1 MRKIA
6 IVGSGVTG
14 LLTAHGLRRAGYAVT
29 VYSDRT
35 PEQWLNESRP
45 TGTAARFEPTLQY
58 ERDLGLS
65 HWEDHAPRGEGVH
78 LTFCPTKD
86 NVLLTLSGRLRGTY
100 FQAIDVRLQSHRWM
114 ADLEARGG
122 RVVIEPVTLEGLD
135 RIAAEH
141 DLTVVAAGRAELSRL
156 FERDPERSVYDA
168 PQRNL
173 AMLMVRGA
181 AMGFSGVP
189 FLPVKF
195 NFFAPIGE
203 AFWVPYFHKDVG
215 PSWSVLFEAKK
226 GGPMDRFGG
235 AKTGDEVLA
244 IGKQVIRD
252 LMPWDYD
259 WAKDMELSDPRGW
272 LVGQVTPTVRRP
284 VGRLPS
290 GRVVTC
296 VGDTAMS
303 LDPIAGQG
311 ANNGTLMAK
320 NLVARV
326 VEHGDRPF
334 DEAFMIDTFEAY
346 YRERGR
352 TIYAF
357 NNLLLEP
364 IPIAGIHLLMAQYG
378 SDGTGEDGPQRIA
391 DAFIANF
398 EDPRRLTA
406 AFQDTATA
414 RAFISESTRGSWLW
428 PVLGGG
434 LRIARAQIRGRLGLD
449 PGHPRA
455 EPSVGGEPVLHPTP

>member
-6 IVGSGVTG
+6 IVGSGITG

-29 VYSDRT
+29 LYSDRT

-58 ERDLGLS
+58 ERDLGLN
-65 HWEDHAPRGEGVH
+65 HWEDLAPRGRGVH
-78 LTFCPTKD
+78 LTFCPTRD
-86 NVLLTLSGRLRGTY
+86 NVLLTLTGRLRSTY

-122 RVVIEPVTLEGLD
+122 RVVVGAVTVEGLD
-135 RIAAEH
+135 RITAEH

-156 FERDPERSVYDA
+156 FARDAERSVYDA

-173 AMLMVRGA
+173 AMLMIRGG

-235 AKTGDEVLA
+235 AKTGDEALA
-244 IGKQVIRD
+244 IAKQVIHD
-252 LMPWDYD
+252 LMPWDYA
-259 WAKDMELSDPRGW
+259 WAQDTELADPHGW

-290 GRVVTC
+290 GRIVTC
-296 VGDTAMS
+296 VGDAAMS
-303 LDPIAGQG
+303 LDPIGGQG

-320 NLVARV
+320 NLVARI

-334 DEAFMIDTFEAY
+334 DEAFMTETFDAF

-352 TIYAF
+352 AIYTF

-364 IPIAGIHLLMAQYG
+364 LPDAGKHLLFAQYG
-378 SDGTGEDGPQRIA
+378 SDGTGEDGRQRIA

-406 AFQDTATA
+406 TMQDTAMA
-414 RAFISESTRGSWLW
+414 RAFIGESTGGSWIW
-428 PVLGGG
+428 PVVGGG
-434 LRIARAQIRGRLGLD
+434 LRVARAQIRGRLGLD

-455 EPSVGGEPVLHPTP
+455 QPIAGSEPVLRAAP